1 MGDEESLQRGNL
13 EGDHAGDHAGNE
25 EGDHAGD
32 HAGDQEG
39 DHAGNE
45 ASSHKKEALLYEK
58 LQASRV
64 NYQCF
69 KHEPVFTV
77 AQSRSLDALVPALV
91 ASLHIRNLFLRD
103 RKRNFFLLCLPAT
116 LALDLKMLAR
126 AEVAEKLGIAGR
138 LSFAKSE
145 DLLDKLGVTAG
156 SVNPFAIICDA
167 QREVKIIIDTA
178 IAKCQS
184 LNAHPMRND
193 RSITLSGAELLSF
206 LAQEKHQAVVFDFA
220 KMAQL

>member
-1 MGDEESLQRGNL
+1 M
-13 EGDHAGDHAGNE
+13 
-25 EGDHAGD
+25 
-32 HAGDQEG
+32 
-39 DHAGNE
+39 
-45 ASSHKKEALLYEK
+45 
-58 LQASRV
+58 
-64 NYQCF
+64 NYKCF
-69 KHEPVFTV
+69 EHEPVFTV
-77 AQSRSLDALVPALV
+77 AQSRSLDGSLADLV
-91 ASLHIRNLFLRD
+91 ASLHIRNLFLHD

-126 AEVAEKLGIAGR
+126 AGIAEKLGINGR

-167 QREVKIIIDTA
+167 KRQVKIILDTT
-178 IAKCQS
+178 IATSQS
-184 LNAHPMRND
+184 FNAHPMRND

-220 KMAQL
+220 TMEKL